1 MVRLRTERGIA
12 QRALATAAG
21 VDASTISRVENG
33 ERGPGQDLVERIAD
47 ALGSDAAERARL
59 LRAAGF
65 LPAAFDVLLAE
76 PSLARLIGVF
86 GLPDLD
92 DGHRALL
99 RAYVSLALDH
109 AAALGYVA
117 PEPFTDLWDGSD
129 DA

>member
-33 ERGPGQDLVERIAD
+33 ERGPGQDLVEKIAD
-47 ALGSDAAERARL
+47 ALSSDATERAVL

-65 LPAAFDVLLAE
+65 LPAAFDILLAE

-86 GLPDLD
+86 GLPGLD
-92 DGHRALL
+92 DGHRAML
-99 RAYVSLALDH
+99 RAYVALALDH
-109 AAALGYVA
+109 AAALGHVA
-117 PEPFTDLWDGSD
+117 PEPFADLWGDSGET
-129 DA
+129 